1 MGFDKMKR
9 PLDMRTASDPDFV
22 FDTQRQAVT
31 TSTAASTSLGPTGV
45 FAVET
50 TSTGAPTVYTLADPE
65 PGDRL
70 SLMISAMQSSSDA
83 PFHFNLGD
91 LIGPATSADMI
102 VLTTQGSGISLIA
115 MSTARWGTDGNQGA
129 TFSTST

>member
-1 MGFDKMKR
+1 MGREKFKR
-9 PLDMRTASDPDFV
+9 PLDLRTTSDLDFK
-22 FDTQRQAVT
+22 FDEQRQTIT
-31 TSTAASTSLGPTGV
+31 TSTAASTSLGPRGV
-45 FAVET
+45 FLLET
-50 TSTGAPTVYTLADPE
+50 TSTGAPTVYTLADPVA
-65 PGDRL
+65 GDRL

-115 MSTARWGTDGNQGA
+115 MSTSRWGTDGNQGA